1 MPNRAQLPPPPGAAA
16 PGVSNSDPTRCRRA
30 RSTSLDPRK
39 AMGHVPAHK
48 YEPKPTAQTPR
59 IAGDG
64 RVCARALHTL
74 RGARRQAGSR
84 RLPPFSFFS
93 KLRDDSTPSLILL
106 DCTGF
111 STAHYVVEYLSI
123 PRYRGITMYF
133 TVQDQRHRSLALGQP
148 QRFIRTIDRLD
159 DHTGGKSPGGR
170 CRKVAIRC
178 GSHA

>member
-74 RGARRQAGSR
+74 RGARRQAGRR

-106 DCTGF
+106 DCTKC

-123 PRYRGITMYF
+123 PRSEVLLCTLLCRTRLS
-133 TVQDQRHRSLALGQP
+133 TPEASESRPWAAAALHP
-148 QRFIRTIDRLD
+148 HDR
-159 DHTGGKSPGGR
+159 PAR
-170 CRKVAIRC
+170 
-178 GSHA
+178 

>member
-1 MPNRAQLPPPPGAAA
+1 MFRAQPGATQPPPGAAA
-16 PGVSNSDPTRCRRA
+16 PRVSNSDPTRCRHA
-30 RSTSLDPRK
+30 RSASLDPRT
-39 AMGHVPAHK
+39 AMGHVPAHNH
-48 YEPKPTAQTPR
+48 EPKSTTQTLR

-64 RVCARALHTL
+64 RVCARALPTL
-74 RGARRQAGSR
+74 RGARRQAG
-84 RLPPFSFFS
+84 RLPPLFFL
-93 KLRDDSTPSLILL
+93 KLRDDSTRSLLLL
-106 DCTGF
+106 DCTKF

-159 DHTGGKSPGGR
+159 DRTGGKSPGGR